1 MEPGQLLVGTDRW
14 RVGTLALEPDGA
26 VLLSVVPAAAQARC
40 PACGTPSAR
49 RHSWYRR
56 TALDL
61 PWRGH
66 AVRLRL
72 WARRF
77 FCDAPGCPR
86 KVFAER
92 FPGLLARYARRTEA
106 VTALLLAMAGCAGGA
121 AGARLAR
128 AAGVTVSPD
137 TLRRLLRAFAPAGA
151 PTPVVLGVDEFAL
164 GRPERYGLVLVD
176 LVARRPVDVLPDQEA
191 STLAGWLRRHPGVG
205 VVARDRGQHVREG
218 VTLGAPG
225 AVQVADRFHLLRN
238 VVDALDDVR
247 RQRPHAGRPA
257 GRRAAREIRAAP
269 LPDPGG
275 PPPWE
280 TPPAAVTE
288 RQPSPRAGPVQW
300 ARVRELRAAG
310 QSVADVGQAL
320 GLTPRTVRRLLRRPT
335 PPPQEYVQ
343 HRRVPRPLA
352 PFVPYLQQR
361 WLEGCRTGR
370 VLTEELRGR
379 GYRGSG
385 TSVRSLIARWR
396 PPRSPPTP
404 PPRLP
409 RPPVRCPLLLDPAAL
424 TEEERTALERTL
436 EADLVLAGAYELVQ
450 QFRAALRAR
459 DAAGFEAW
467 LQAAAAS
474 ELAPFTRL
482 AAGLLGDGDAVRN
495 AFLYPWSTGP
505 VEGHITRIKLLKRQ
519 GYGRAKLPLLRARV
533 LRAN

>member
-1 MEPGQLLVGTDRW
+1 MDPGQLLVGTDRW

-26 VLLSVVPAAAQARC
+26 VLLSAAPASAQPPC

-77 FCDAPGCPR
+77 FCDAPSCPR
-86 KVFAER
+86 QVFAER

-106 VTALLLAMAGCAGGA
+106 ATRLLLAIARCAGGA

-128 AAGVTVSPD
+128 VAGLPVSPD
-137 TLRRLLRAFAPAGA
+137 TLRRLLRAFGPAGA
-151 PTPVVLGVDEFAL
+151 PTPSVLGVDEFAL

-176 LVARRPVDVLPDQEA
+176 LTSRRPVDLLPDQEA
-191 STLAGWLRRHPGVG
+191 STLAGWLRQHPGVG

-218 VTLGAPG
+218 VTLGAPA
-225 AVQVADRFHLLRN
+225 AVQIADRFHLLRN

-247 RQRPHAGRPA
+247 RQRPAAGRPA
-257 GRRAAREIRAAP
+257 GRGAARTAHAAP
-269 LPDPGG
+269 PPDPDGQ
-275 PPPWE
+275 PPWE
-280 TPPAAVTE
+280 TPPAAGTE
-288 RQPSPRAGPVQW
+288 RQPSTRAGPRRW

-310 QSVADVGQAL
+310 RPVGAVGQDS

-343 HRRVPRPLA
+343 HRRVPKPLE

-370 VLTEELRGR
+370 VLTEELRAR
-379 GYRGSG
+379 GYQGSG
-385 TSVRSLIARWR
+385 TGVRSLIARWR
-396 PPRSPPTP
+396 PPKPPPTP
-404 PPRLP
+404 PRPP
-409 RPPVRCPLLLDPAAL
+409 RPPVRWPLLLDPAAL
-424 TEEERTALERTL
+424 NEEERTALQGAL
-436 EADLVLAGAYELVQ
+436 AADPVLARAYGLVQ
-450 QFRAALRAR
+450 QFRAVLRAR
-459 DAAGFEAW
+459 DLPGFEAW

-482 AAGLLGDGDAVRN
+482 AAGLLGDGDAVRH

-519 GYGRAKLPLLRARV
+519 GYGRAKIPLLRARV
-533 LRAN
+533 LGAH